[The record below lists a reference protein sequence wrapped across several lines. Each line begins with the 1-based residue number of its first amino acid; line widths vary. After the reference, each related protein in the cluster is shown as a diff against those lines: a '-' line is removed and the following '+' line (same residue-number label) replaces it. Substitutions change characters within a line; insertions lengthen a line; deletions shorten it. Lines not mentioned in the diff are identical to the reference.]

1 MIRLSKIVKE
11 GEEPKRFS
19 NEVKKHFLEIVSTY
33 NKYQEMM
40 DRKSDITEVAETLG
54 GITDAARELA
64 VNEADDWFDA
74 HTVKRNMNELTKL
87 GKSFDQVAIEAKNLD
102 QRLHGLYEDMGH
114 ILSRYYKI
122 GEISEEQMRERLG
135 LREDGKLQ
143 GGEKDPC
150 WKGYEMIGMKPGKG
164 GAQVP
169 NCVPKNESVNEALG
183 NDKAMLALVDML
195 SNSMEHYASANEFV
209 NITSKIP
216 GFANYKSELKDVFAK
231 YWKVDAR
238 QRNDWNT
245 KEWLKWLKQ
254 WPLEESKTN
263 CVDCGKV
270 NEDYDGP
277 AVLKTGDKNALK
289 VGEKITINSGGKKK
303 EYKVVKSNGNGD
315 FVLHLVESV
324 NEEVSDKKVDAKLI
338 ANKMRKNQ
346 STKAFAD
353 KVEKM
358 GKVSHKDLEK
368 MLPDYVSGGIITN
381 LFKES
386 IKEGK
391 LNEEAKPILKPG
403 TKVKLRGGKSG
414 KIVRFDGKTP
424 GSPFY
429 IVDIGQYYS
438 IEVPAYELE
447 TESVKEAA
455 HGYKDSTAS
464 YIDKHKEE
472 FKAAEKMNK
481 GNEQSFYDSLSALE
495 EKLGH
500 PKYMIFLSNALRGYK
515 VDMYK
520 DPKIKNQQEAEE
532 ALFLLSK

>member
-169 NCVPKNESVNEALG
+169 NCVPKNESVIKEEVKDWDVVYNVFVKFLKANTKELEKRVLSKDEDATKKAIKSIISGLTNAQRSLKLESVNEAIG

-231 YWKVDAR
+231 YYKVDAR

-263 CVDCGKV
+263 CVECNKV
-270 NEDYDGP
+270 
-277 AVLKTGDKNALK
+277 
-289 VGEKITINSGGKKK
+289 
-303 EYKVVKSNGNGD
+303 
-315 FVLHLVESV
+315 
-324 NEEVSDKKVDAKLI
+324 
-338 ANKMRKNQ
+338 
-346 STKAFAD
+346 
-353 KVEKM
+353 
-358 GKVSHKDLEK
+358 
-368 MLPDYVSGGIITN
+368 
-381 LFKES
+381 
-386 IKEGK
+386 
-391 LNEEAKPILKPG
+391 NEEAKPILKPG

-447 TESVKEAA
+447 TESVSEAQY
-455 HGYKDSTAS
+455 GYKDSTAS

-481 GNEQSFYDSLSALE
+481 GNEQSFYDSLSTLE

>member
-1 MIRLSKIVKE
+1 
-11 GEEPKRFS
+11 
-19 NEVKKHFLEIVSTY
+19 
-33 NKYQEMM
+33 M

-87 GKSFDQVAIEAKNLD
+87 GKSFDQVAVEAKNLD

-231 YWKVDAR
+231 YYKVDAR

-263 CVDCGKV
+263 CVECGKV
-270 NEDYDGP
+270 
-277 AVLKTGDKNALK
+277 
-289 VGEKITINSGGKKK
+289 
-303 EYKVVKSNGNGD
+303 
-315 FVLHLVESV
+315 
-324 NEEVSDKKVDAKLI
+324 
-338 ANKMRKNQ
+338 
-346 STKAFAD
+346 
-353 KVEKM
+353 
-358 GKVSHKDLEK
+358 
-368 MLPDYVSGGIITN
+368 
-381 LFKES
+381 
-386 IKEGK
+386 
-391 LNEEAKPILKPG
+391 NEEAKPILKPG

-438 IEVPAYELE
+438 IEVPAHELE

-495 EKLGH
+495 EKIGH

>member
-40 DRKSDITEVAETLG
+40 DRKSDITEIAETLG

-87 GKSFDQVAIEAKNLD
+87 GKSFDQVAVEAKNLD

-164 GAQVP
+164 GSQVP
-169 NCVPKNESVNEALG
+169 NCVPKNESVNEAIG

-216 GFANYKSELKDVFAK
+216 GFANNKAELKDVFAK
-231 YWKVDAR
+231 YYKVGAR
-238 QRNDWNT
+238 ERNDWNT
-245 KEWLKWLKQ
+245 KDWLKWLKQ

-263 CVDCGKV
+263 CVECGKV
-270 NEDYDGP
+270 NE
-277 AVLKTGDKNALK
+277 
-289 VGEKITINSGGKKK
+289 GKKVF
-303 EYKVVKSNGNGD
+303 KVNPGIGSSKYSISSHDGVKKHKDGSDFYDIEIFKNKVDLEKGIKKYSSNG
-315 FVLHLVESV
+315 FVKESV
-324 NEEVSDKKVDAKLI
+324 NEA
-338 ANKMRKNQ
+338 
-346 STKAFAD
+346 
-353 KVEKM
+353 
-358 GKVSHKDLEK
+358 
-368 MLPDYVSGGIITN
+368 
-381 LFKES
+381 
-386 IKEGK
+386 
-391 LNEEAKPILKPG
+391 
-403 TKVKLRGGKSG
+403 
-414 KIVRFDGKTP
+414 
-424 GSPFY
+424 
-429 IVDIGQYYS
+429 QY
-438 IEVPAYELE
+438 
-447 TESVKEAA
+447 
-455 HGYKDSTAS
+455 GYKDSTAS
-464 YIDKHKEE
+464 YIDKHKDE

-481 GNEQSFYDSLSALE
+481 GNEQSFYDSLSTLE

>member
-40 DRKSDITEVAETLG
+40 DRKSDITEIAETLG

-231 YWKVDAR
+231 YYKVDAR

-270 NEDYDGP
+270 
-277 AVLKTGDKNALK
+277 
-289 VGEKITINSGGKKK
+289 
-303 EYKVVKSNGNGD
+303 
-315 FVLHLVESV
+315 
-324 NEEVSDKKVDAKLI
+324 
-338 ANKMRKNQ
+338 
-346 STKAFAD
+346 
-353 KVEKM
+353 
-358 GKVSHKDLEK
+358 
-368 MLPDYVSGGIITN
+368 
-381 LFKES
+381 
-386 IKEGK
+386 
-391 LNEEAKPILKPG
+391 NEEAKPILKPG

-481 GNEQSFYDSLSALE
+481 GNEQSFYDSLSTLE

>member
-87 GKSFDQVAIEAKNLD
+87 GKSFDQVAVEAKNLD

-164 GAQVP
+164 GSQVP
-169 NCVPKNESVNEALG
+169 NCVPKNESVNEAIG

-231 YWKVDAR
+231 YWKVGAR
-238 QRNDWNT
+238 ERNDWNT
-245 KEWLKWLKQ
+245 KDWLKWLKQ

-263 CVDCGKV
+263 CVECGNV
-270 NEDYDGP
+270 
-277 AVLKTGDKNALK
+277 
-289 VGEKITINSGGKKK
+289 
-303 EYKVVKSNGNGD
+303 
-315 FVLHLVESV
+315 
-324 NEEVSDKKVDAKLI
+324 
-338 ANKMRKNQ
+338 
-346 STKAFAD
+346 
-353 KVEKM
+353 
-358 GKVSHKDLEK
+358 
-368 MLPDYVSGGIITN
+368 
-381 LFKES
+381 
-386 IKEGK
+386 
-391 LNEEAKPILKPG
+391 NEEAKPILKPG

-438 IEVPAYELE
+438 IEVPAHELE

-481 GNEQSFYDSLSALE
+481 GNEQSFYDSLSTLE

>member
-11 GEEPKRFS
+11 GEEPKKFS

-40 DRKSDITEVAETLG
+40 DRKSDITEIAETLG

-87 GKSFDQVAIEAKNLD
+87 GKSFDQVAVEAKNLD

-164 GAQVP
+164 GSQVP

-216 GFANYKSELKDVFAK
+216 GFANYKSELKDIFTK
-231 YWKVDAR
+231 YYKVGAR
-238 QRNDWNT
+238 ERNDWNT
-245 KEWLKWLKQ
+245 KDWLKWLKQ

-263 CVDCGKV
+263 CVECGKV
-270 NEDYDGP
+270 NEGKKAFKINPPIGSSKYSISAHDGITKHKDGSP
-277 AVLKTGDKNALK
+277 FYNILIFKNKTDLERRAQYFR
-289 VGEKITINSGGKKK
+289 GEKYV
-303 EYKVVKSNGNGD
+303 E
-315 FVLHLVESV
+315 ESV
-324 NEEVSDKKVDAKLI
+324 NEA
-338 ANKMRKNQ
+338 
-346 STKAFAD
+346 
-353 KVEKM
+353 
-358 GKVSHKDLEK
+358 
-368 MLPDYVSGGIITN
+368 
-381 LFKES
+381 
-386 IKEGK
+386 
-391 LNEEAKPILKPG
+391 
-403 TKVKLRGGKSG
+403 
-414 KIVRFDGKTP
+414 
-424 GSPFY
+424 
-429 IVDIGQYYS
+429 QY
-438 IEVPAYELE
+438 
-447 TESVKEAA
+447 
-455 HGYKDSTAS
+455 GYKDSTAS
-464 YIDKHKEE
+464 YIDKHKDE

-481 GNEQSFYDSLSALE
+481 GNEQSFYDSLSTLE

>member
-164 GAQVP
+164 GSQVP

-216 GFANYKSELKDVFAK
+216 GFANNKAELKDVFAK
-231 YWKVDAR
+231 YYKVGAR
-238 QRNDWNT
+238 ERNDWNT
-245 KEWLKWLKQ
+245 KDWLKWLKQ

-263 CVDCGKV
+263 CVECGKV
-270 NEDYDGP
+270 NEGKKAFKINPPIGSSKYSISAHDGITKHKDGSP
-277 AVLKTGDKNALK
+277 FYNILIFKNKTDLERRAQYFR
-289 VGEKITINSGGKKK
+289 GEKYV
-303 EYKVVKSNGNGD
+303 E
-315 FVLHLVESV
+315 ESV
-324 NEEVSDKKVDAKLI
+324 NEA
-338 ANKMRKNQ
+338 
-346 STKAFAD
+346 
-353 KVEKM
+353 
-358 GKVSHKDLEK
+358 
-368 MLPDYVSGGIITN
+368 
-381 LFKES
+381 
-386 IKEGK
+386 
-391 LNEEAKPILKPG
+391 
-403 TKVKLRGGKSG
+403 
-414 KIVRFDGKTP
+414 
-424 GSPFY
+424 
-429 IVDIGQYYS
+429 QY
-438 IEVPAYELE
+438 
-447 TESVKEAA
+447 
-455 HGYKDSTAS
+455 GYKDSTAS
-464 YIDKHKEE
+464 YIDKHKDE

-481 GNEQSFYDSLSALE
+481 GNEQSFYDSLSTLE

>member
-40 DRKSDITEVAETLG
+40 DRKSDITEIAETLG

-87 GKSFDQVAIEAKNLD
+87 GKSFDQVAVEAKNLD

-114 ILSRYYKI
+114 ILSRYYKM

-135 LREDGKLQ
+135 IREVS
-143 GGEKDPC
+143 PC
-150 WKGYEMIGMKPGKG
+150 WDGYKQVGMKMKG
-164 GAQVP
+164 GNEVP
-169 NCVPKNESVNEALG
+169 NCVPTSESVIKEEVKDWKTIYNVFVKFLKVNTKALEIRVMMRDEDATKKAIKSIISGLTNAQRSLKLESVNEALG

-231 YWKVDAR
+231 YYKVGAR
-238 QRNDWNT
+238 ERNDWHT
-245 KEWLKWLKQ
+245 KDWLKWLKQ
-254 WPLEESKTN
+254 WPLEEAI
-263 CVDCGKV
+263 
-270 NEDYDGP
+270 NE
-277 AVLKTGDKNALK
+277 KNPGLWANINAK
-289 VGEKITINSGGKKK
+289 KARGEKSSPKNSDAYKDAVEAGKKI
-303 EYKVVKSNGNGD
+303 N
-315 FVLHLVESV
+315 
-324 NEEVSDKKVDAKLI
+324 
-338 ANKMRKNQ
+338 
-346 STKAFAD
+346 
-353 KVEKM
+353 
-358 GKVSHKDLEK
+358 
-368 MLPDYVSGGIITN
+368 
-381 LFKES
+381 
-386 IKEGK
+386 
-391 LNEEAKPILKPG
+391 
-403 TKVKLRGGKSG
+403 
-414 KIVRFDGKTP
+414 
-424 GSPFY
+424 
-429 IVDIGQYYS
+429 
-438 IEVPAYELE
+438 
-447 TESVKEAA
+447 KEAA
-455 HGYKDSTAS
+455 YGYKDSTVS
-464 YIDKHKEE
+464 YIDKHKDE

-481 GNEQSFYDSLSALE
+481 GNEQGFYDSLSTLE

>member
-11 GEEPKRFS
+11 GEEPKKFS

-40 DRKSDITEVAETLG
+40 DRKSDITEIAETLG

-122 GEISEEQMRERLG
+122 GEITEDQMKERLG

-195 SNSMEHYASANEFV
+195 SNSMEHYASANEFI
-209 NITSKIP
+209 NIAGKIP
-216 GFANYKSELKDVFAK
+216 GFANNKAELRDVFTK
-231 YWKVDAR
+231 YYKVGAR
-238 QRNDWNT
+238 ERNDWHT
-245 KEWLKWLKQ
+245 KDWLKWLKQ
-254 WPLEESKTN
+254 WPLEEAK
-263 CVDCGKV
+263 DCGC
-270 NEDYDGP
+270 N
-277 AVLKTGDKNALK
+277 
-289 VGEKITINSGGKKK
+289 
-303 EYKVVKSNGNGD
+303 
-315 FVLHLVESV
+315 SV
-324 NEEVSDKKVDAKLI
+324 NEGKYDSDL
-338 ANKMRKNQ
+338 
-346 STKAFAD
+346 D
-353 KVEKM
+353 KVETAVKNASSFM
-358 GKVSHKDLEK
+358 NVGSELKKAGIKYDFSTSMMPMYMIKVSGNTIAIVNKKYAAGAERTVNDIAIGLLENK
-368 MLPDYVSGGIITN
+368 KFN
-381 LFKES
+381 
-386 IKEGK
+386 
-391 LNEEAKPILKPG
+391 
-403 TKVKLRGGKSG
+403 KSL
-414 KIVRFDGKTP
+414 T
-424 GSPFY
+424 
-429 IVDIGQYYS
+429 
-438 IEVPAYELE
+438 
-447 TESVKEAA
+447 EAA

-464 YIDKHKEE
+464 YIDNHKDE

-495 EKLGH
+495 EKIGH

>member
-87 GKSFDQVAIEAKNLD
+87 GKSFDQVAVEAKNLD

-164 GAQVP
+164 GSQVP
-169 NCVPKNESVNEALG
+169 NCVPKNESVNEAIG

-216 GFANYKSELKDVFAK
+216 GFANNKAELKDVFAK
-231 YWKVDAR
+231 YYKVGAR
-238 QRNDWNT
+238 ERNDWNT
-245 KEWLKWLKQ
+245 KDWLKWLKQ

-263 CVDCGKV
+263 CVECGKV
-270 NEDYDGP
+270 
-277 AVLKTGDKNALK
+277 
-289 VGEKITINSGGKKK
+289 
-303 EYKVVKSNGNGD
+303 
-315 FVLHLVESV
+315 
-324 NEEVSDKKVDAKLI
+324 
-338 ANKMRKNQ
+338 
-346 STKAFAD
+346 
-353 KVEKM
+353 
-358 GKVSHKDLEK
+358 
-368 MLPDYVSGGIITN
+368 
-381 LFKES
+381 
-386 IKEGK
+386 
-391 LNEEAKPILKPG
+391 NEEAKPILKPG

-438 IEVPAYELE
+438 IEVPAHELE

>member
-40 DRKSDITEVAETLG
+40 DRKSDITEIAETLG

-164 GAQVP
+164 GSQVP

-216 GFANYKSELKDVFAK
+216 GFANNKAELKDVFAK
-231 YWKVDAR
+231 YYKVGAR
-238 QRNDWNT
+238 ERNDWNT
-245 KEWLKWLKQ
+245 KDWLKWLKQ

-263 CVDCGKV
+263 CVECGKV
-270 NEDYDGP
+270 NEGKKAFKINPPIGSSKYSISAHDGITKHKDGSP
-277 AVLKTGDKNALK
+277 FYNILIFKNKTDLERRAQYFR
-289 VGEKITINSGGKKK
+289 GEKYV
-303 EYKVVKSNGNGD
+303 E
-315 FVLHLVESV
+315 ESV
-324 NEEVSDKKVDAKLI
+324 NEA
-338 ANKMRKNQ
+338 
-346 STKAFAD
+346 
-353 KVEKM
+353 
-358 GKVSHKDLEK
+358 
-368 MLPDYVSGGIITN
+368 
-381 LFKES
+381 
-386 IKEGK
+386 
-391 LNEEAKPILKPG
+391 
-403 TKVKLRGGKSG
+403 
-414 KIVRFDGKTP
+414 
-424 GSPFY
+424 
-429 IVDIGQYYS
+429 QY
-438 IEVPAYELE
+438 
-447 TESVKEAA
+447 
-455 HGYKDSTAS
+455 GYKDSTAS
-464 YIDKHKEE
+464 YIDKHKDE

-481 GNEQSFYDSLSALE
+481 GNEQGFYDSLSTLE

>member
-87 GKSFDQVAIEAKNLD
+87 GKAFDQVAVEAKNLD

-164 GAQVP
+164 GSQVP
-169 NCVPKNESVNEALG
+169 NCVPKNESVNEAIG

-231 YWKVDAR
+231 YYKVGAR
-238 QRNDWNT
+238 ERNDWNT
-245 KEWLKWLKQ
+245 KDWLKWLKQ

-263 CVDCGKV
+263 CVECGKV
-270 NEDYDGP
+270 
-277 AVLKTGDKNALK
+277 
-289 VGEKITINSGGKKK
+289 
-303 EYKVVKSNGNGD
+303 
-315 FVLHLVESV
+315 
-324 NEEVSDKKVDAKLI
+324 
-338 ANKMRKNQ
+338 
-346 STKAFAD
+346 
-353 KVEKM
+353 
-358 GKVSHKDLEK
+358 
-368 MLPDYVSGGIITN
+368 
-381 LFKES
+381 
-386 IKEGK
+386 
-391 LNEEAKPILKPG
+391 NEEAKPILKPG

-438 IEVPAYELE
+438 IEVPAHELE
-447 TESVKEAA
+447 TESVTEEKPGLWANIRAKKARGEAPAHKNSDAHKDAVAAGKKINKEAA
-455 HGYKDSTAS
+455 YGYKDSTAS

>member
-87 GKSFDQVAIEAKNLD
+87 GKSFDQVAVEAKNLD

-164 GAQVP
+164 GSQVP
-169 NCVPKNESVNEALG
+169 NCVPKNESVNEAIG

-216 GFANYKSELKDVFAK
+216 GFANNKAELKDVFAK
-231 YWKVDAR
+231 YYKVGAR
-238 QRNDWNT
+238 ERNDWNT
-245 KEWLKWLKQ
+245 KDWLKWLKQ

-263 CVDCGKV
+263 CVECGKV
-270 NEDYDGP
+270 
-277 AVLKTGDKNALK
+277 
-289 VGEKITINSGGKKK
+289 
-303 EYKVVKSNGNGD
+303 
-315 FVLHLVESV
+315 
-324 NEEVSDKKVDAKLI
+324 
-338 ANKMRKNQ
+338 
-346 STKAFAD
+346 
-353 KVEKM
+353 
-358 GKVSHKDLEK
+358 
-368 MLPDYVSGGIITN
+368 
-381 LFKES
+381 
-386 IKEGK
+386 
-391 LNEEAKPILKPG
+391 NEEAKPILKPG

-438 IEVPAYELE
+438 IEVPAHELE

-481 GNEQSFYDSLSALE
+481 GNEQSFYDSLSTLE

>member
-114 ILSRYYKI
+114 ILSRYYKM
-122 GEISEEQMRERLG
+122 GEITEDQMKERLG
-135 LREDGKLQ
+135 LREA
-143 GGEKDPC
+143 
-150 WKGYEMIGMKPGKG
+150 I
-164 GAQVP
+164 
-169 NCVPKNESVNEALG
+169 G

-231 YWKVDAR
+231 YWKVGAR
-238 QRNDWNT
+238 ERNDWHT
-245 KEWLKWLKQ
+245 KDWLKWLKQ
-254 WPLEESKTN
+254 WPLEEAI
-263 CVDCGKV
+263 
-270 NEDYDGP
+270 NE
-277 AVLKTGDKNALK
+277 KNPGLWANINAK
-289 VGEKITINSGGKKK
+289 KARGEKSSPKNSQAYKDAVEAGKKI
-303 EYKVVKSNGNGD
+303 NN
-315 FVLHLVESV
+315 
-324 NEEVSDKKVDAKLI
+324 EVSV
-338 ANKMRKNQ
+338 
-346 STKAFAD
+346 
-353 KVEKM
+353 
-358 GKVSHKDLEK
+358 
-368 MLPDYVSGGIITN
+368 
-381 LFKES
+381 
-386 IKEGK
+386 
-391 LNEEAKPILKPG
+391 NEEAKPILKPG

-455 HGYKDSTAS
+455 YGYKDSTAS

-481 GNEQSFYDSLSALE
+481 GNEQSFYDSLSTLE